1 MSVIVI
7 RPELEIPQEEIDALC
22 LRRNIVWLAVFG
34 SVLRD
39 DFSPTSDIDLI
50 VEFAPDSTPSIFG
63 MLDLE
68 REFSELLEG
77 RKIDLGTKRSLN
89 KWIRERVLNEARVI
103 YDAA

>member
-1 MSVIVI
+1 MAMVTI
-7 RPELEIPQEEIDALC
+7 RPELEISQEAIEALC
-22 LRRNIVWLAVFG
+22 KRRNITWLAVFG

-68 REFSELLEG
+68 REFSELLNG
-77 RKIDLGTKRSLN
+77 REIDLGTKRSLN
-89 KWIRERVLNEARVI
+89 KWIKERVLSEARVI